1 MTTPPDAYPSIE
13 AIVSDVLSVID
24 RMATIPGKPDDMLQM
39 IKTRCSTIPDQIQSN
54 RIKIAVVGVIKSGK
68 STLIN
73 AMTGKEVV
81 KRGAGVVTAV
91 TTRIRKGRKNRAV
104 LFLKS
109 WDDINNTLKN
119 VLEMFPGDG
128 NNFLDI
134 DLETFDLRRKK
145 DRDLL
150 KHVYDKLVQ
159 EFPVTDQGIRPETL
173 VIRNALQGFDTCRY
187 HVAPEREKTGF

>member
-1 MTTPPDAYPSIE
+1 MPPSDDAYPPVG
-13 AIVSDVLSVID
+13 AIVADLTSVIEQMD
-24 RMATIPGKPDDMLQM
+24 TIDGMSDDLLQSMKNRCADIPG
-39 IKTRCSTIPDQIQSN
+39 QIQSN

-109 WDDINNTLKN
+109 WDDINHALKHA
-119 VLEMFPGDG
+119 LEMFPR
-128 NNFLDI
+128 NEN
-134 DLETFDLRRKK
+134 DLLETDPETFDLRRKN
-145 DRDLL
+145 DRDFLNR
-150 KHVYDKLVQ
+150 VYDRLVRD
-159 EFPVTDQGIRPETL
+159 FPVTDQGIRPETL
-173 VIRNALQGFDTCRY
+173 VIRNALQGYDICRDL
-187 HVAPEREKTGF
+187 VGADRERLV